1 MFQNNVATSSS
12 SAKRDKITINMAY
25 ELFVKH
31 FYIHYQ
37 HGNVRQL
44 ANIYPDNLINHYQ
57 QHTKETIL
65 YNIIVVPSFATLTE
79 SNYMNYVKKLSVE
92 TKNKELT
99 EHLMKN
105 KIFLVIV
112 NMAMYHK
119 NSTFD
124 DVVAKY
130 SRKSKAYKSFLDILQ
145 TMVNPFKYELNVLLA
160 DDLTSESKILNFVQ
174 KSGCLIK
181 STK

>member
-1 MFQNNVATSSS
+1 MFQNNVATS

-25 ELFVKH
+25 ELFIKY
-31 FYIHYQ
+31 FYVNYQ
-37 HGNVRQL
+37 YGNFRQL
-44 ANIYPDNLINHYQ
+44 ANIYPDNLINFYQ
-57 QHTKETIL
+57 QHTKEIIL

-79 SNYMNYVKKLSVE
+79 SNYMYYVKKLSVE

-119 NSTFD
+119 GSTFD

-130 SRKSKAYKSFLDILQ
+130 SCKSNAYKGFLARLQ
-145 TMVNPFKYELNVLLA
+145 TMVDPFKYQLNILLA
-160 DDLTSESKILNFVQ
+160 DDLTNESKILNFVQ
-174 KSGCLIK
+174 KTGCLIK
-181 STK
+181 SIK